1 MRTRLRASVVRTA
14 LIGGLLI
21 AGGTATP
28 AAAQENPLT
37 TSVDLWMGRRVFLAQ
52 CGHCHGIDGTGG
64 GETGAPDLTKG
75 TFATASTDAAL
86 FKVIRE
92 GIDGTAMIGISPRSP
107 DQTIWQIITY
117 IYSLN
122 PDPADYDLPGSPD
135 AGRQV
140 FDGKGNC
147 GSCHMVGGEGGR
159 LGPDLSVVAN
169 RRDPGELK
177 DDLLDPDAEVAP
189 RWWTL
194 RVTQHDGTVVE
205 GLRMNEDTFTLS
217 LMDEE
222 ENLWN
227 FSKGQLRVSDRIT
240 KSSMPSYESTLTAG
254 EVDDLVAYLF
264 SLRKERR

>member
-1 MRTRLRASVVRTA
+1 MRLRASAVRTA

-21 AGGTATP
+21 VGGTAAP

-37 TSVDLWMGRRVFLAQ
+37 TSVDLRMGRRVFLSQ
-52 CGHCHGIDGTGG
+52 CGRCHGLDGTGG
-64 GETGAPDLTKG
+64 GETGAPDLTTG
-75 TFATASTDAAL
+75 TFATASTDAGL
-86 FKVIRE
+86 FNVIRE
-92 GIDGTAMIGISPRSP
+92 GIDGTAMMGISPQAP
-107 DQTIWQIITY
+107 DQTVWQIITY
-117 IYSLN
+117 IHSLN
-122 PDPADYDLPGSPD
+122 LDPADYDLPGSPS

-147 GSCHMVGGEGGR
+147 ASCHMVGGEGGR

-169 RRDPGELK
+169 RRDPDELK
-177 DDLLDPDAEVAP
+177 ADLLDPNEEVAP

-217 LMDEE
+217 MMDED
-222 ENLWN
+222 ENLWH
-227 FSKGQLRVSDRIT
+227 FSKSQISGSDRIT
-240 KSSMPSYESTLTAG
+240 TSSMPSYENTLTTG